1 MLVIGLSLL
10 LLVIL
15 FLSGVPIAFGFMSAV
30 LFLVL
35 VLGYDPQ
42 FLLPYSLKRMHSLV
56 LLALP
61 LFIIAGGIM
70 ERGNI
75 TEPLVN
81 FVDTLVSRVKGGIGA
96 VGIIATAIFGA
107 ISGSSAAAI
116 ACLGPIMIPRLEK
129 EGYPRGYA
137 TSLMTASAG
146 LANLIP
152 PSILMIL
159 YGWISLT
166 SVTACFLAGVF
177 PGILL
182 MGIFV
187 FINWIMVGKY
197 PVKKP
202 RPWGSVKKVGKEA
215 IHTGWRALPA
225 LLMPVLIL
233 GSIYGGIATPTEA
246 AAVAAIYAIPVG
258 FFIYRG
264 LTPKRLGS
272 NLLKSGTIIG
282 SIMIMLFFAMML
294 GRIFIMEKIP
304 DQLTTFILGVSDNYY
319 IVLLMC
325 NVIVIILGMFID
337 DLSCMLITVSLLFPI
352 VTKIG
357 VNPIHFSAILTTNI
371 MMGCYTPPMAPMI
384 YIGQRIGGVTF
395 PEMFKTSMMLV
406 VFGYM
411 PVLVITTYWPQLSLW
426 LPKMILGARVVGL
439 S

>member
-1 MLVIGLSLL
+1 MLIVGIGLL
-10 LLVIL
+10 LLIIL
-15 FLSGVPIAFGFMSAV
+15 FLLGVPIAFGFMSVV
-30 LFLVL
+30 LFLIL
-35 VLGYDPQ
+35 TLGYDPQ
-42 FLLPYSLKRMHSLV
+42 FLLPYSFKKMYSLV

-61 LFIIAGGIM
+61 LFVIAGGIM

-81 FVDTLVSRVKGGIGA
+81 FVNSVVSRVKGGLGA

-159 YGWISLT
+159 YGWMSLT
-166 SVTACFLAGVF
+166 SVTACFLAGMF

-182 MGIFV
+182 MAIFI
-187 FINWIMVGKY
+187 FINWIMVGRY

-202 RPWGSVKKVGKEA
+202 RPWGSVRQVGREA
-215 IHTGWRALPA
+215 VHTGWRAIPA

-233 GSIYGGIATPTEA
+233 GSIYAGIATP
-246 AAVAAIYAIPVG
+246 
-258 FFIYRG
+258 
-264 LTPKRLGS
+264 
-272 NLLKSGTIIG
+272 LKSGTTIG

-325 NVIVIILGMFID
+325 NLIVIILGMFID
-337 DLSCMLITVSLLFPI
+337 DMSCMLITVSLLLPV
-352 VTKIG
+352 VTEIG

-384 YIGQRIGGVTF
+384 YIGQRVGGVTF

-406 VFGYM
+406 IFGYM
-411 PVLVITTYWPQLSLW
+411 PVLIITTYWPALSLW
-426 LPKMILGARVVGL
+426 LPKVVLGARVMGL

>member
-1 MLVIGLSLL
+1 MLFVAISLL
-10 LLVIL
+10 LLIVL
-15 FLSGVPIAFGFMSAV
+15 FLSGVPIAFGFISAV
-30 LFLVL
+30 LFLIL
-35 VLGYDPQ
+35 ILGYDPQ
-42 FLLPYSLKRMHSLV
+42 FLLPYSFKKLYSLV

-81 FVDTLVSRVKGGIGA
+81 FVNSVVSRVKGGLGA
-96 VGIIATAIFGA
+96 VGVIATAIFGA

-116 ACLGPIMIPRLEK
+116 ACLGPIMIPRLEN

-166 SVTACFLAGVF
+166 SVTACFLAGML

-182 MGIFV
+182 MAIFI
-187 FINWIMVGKY
+187 FINWIMVGRY
-197 PVKKP
+197 PVRKP
-202 RPWGSVKKVGKEA
+202 RPWGSMRQVGWEVV
-215 IHTGWRALPA
+215 HTGWRAIPA
-225 LLMPVLIL
+225 LLMPILIL

-246 AAVAAIYAIPVG
+246 AAVAIVYTLPVG

-264 LTPKRLGS
+264 LTPKGLS
-272 NLLKSGTIIG
+272 SSLLKSGTTIG

-294 GRIFIMEKIP
+294 GRIFITEKIP
-304 DQLTTFILGVSDNYY
+304 DQLTTFILGVSENYY
-319 IVLLMC
+319 MVLLMC
-325 NVIVIILGMFID
+325 NIIVIILGMFID
-337 DLSCMLITVSLLFPI
+337 DISCMLIMVNLLLPV

-371 MMGCYTPPMAPMI
+371 MMGCYTPPMAPML
-384 YIGQRIGGVTF
+384 YIGQRVGGVTF
-395 PEMFKTSMMLV
+395 PEMFKTSMMLII
-406 VFGYM
+406 FGYM
-411 PVLVITTYWPQLSLW
+411 PVLIITTYWPPLSLW
-426 LPKMILGARVVGL
+426 LPKLVLGYTG
-439 S
+439 

>member
-1 MLVIGLSLL
+1 MLIVGISLL
-10 LLVIL
+10 ILIIL
-15 FLSGVPIAFGFMSAV
+15 FLSGVPIAFGFASAV
-30 LFLVL
+30 LFLIFT
-35 VLGYDPQ
+35 LGYDPQ
-42 FLLPYSLKRMHSLV
+42 FLLPYSFKKLYSLV
-56 LLALP
+56 LLAIP

-70 ERGNI
+70 EKGNM

-81 FVDTLVSRVKGGIGA
+81 FVNSVVSRVKGGLGA

-107 ISGSSAAAI
+107 ISGCSAAAI
-116 ACLGPIMIPRLEK
+116 ACLGPIMIPRLEN

-159 YGWISLT
+159 YGWLSFT

-182 MGIFV
+182 MALFI
-187 FINWIMVGKY
+187 FINWIMVGRY

-202 RPWGSVKKVGKEA
+202 RPWGSMRQVGREVV
-215 IHTGWRALPA
+215 HTGWRAIPA

-233 GSIYGGIATPTEA
+233 GSIYAGIATPTEA
-246 AAVAAIYAIPVG
+246 AAVAAIYTIPVG

-264 LTPKRLGS
+264 LTLKRLGGG
-272 NLLKSGTIIG
+272 LLESGTTTG

-294 GRIFIMEKIP
+294 GRMFTMEKIP
-304 DQLTTFILGVSDNYY
+304 DQLTAFILGVSENYY
-319 IVLLMC
+319 VVLLMC
-325 NVIVIILGMFID
+325 NVVVIILGMFID
-337 DLSCMLITVSLLFPI
+337 DLSCMLIMVTLLLPV

-371 MMGCYTPPMAPMI
+371 MMGCYTPPMAPML

-406 VFGYM
+406 IFGYM
-411 PVLVITTYWPQLSLW
+411 PVLIITTYWPPLSLW
-426 LPKMILGARVVGL
+426 LPKLILGYTG
-439 S
+439 

>member
-1 MLVIGLSLL
+1 MLFVAISLL
-10 LLVIL
+10 LLIVL
-15 FLSGVPIAFGFMSAV
+15 FLSGVPIAFGFISAV
-30 LFLVL
+30 LFLIL
-35 VLGYDPQ
+35 ILGYDPQ
-42 FLLPYSLKRMHSLV
+42 FLLPYSFKKLYSLV

-81 FVDTLVSRVKGGIGA
+81 FVNSVVSRVKGGLGA
-96 VGIIATAIFGA
+96 VGVIATAIFGA

-116 ACLGPIMIPRLEK
+116 ACLGPIMIPRLEN

-166 SVTACFLAGVF
+166 SVTACFLAGML

-182 MGIFV
+182 MAIFI
-187 FINWIMVGKY
+187 FINWIMVGRY
-197 PVKKP
+197 PVRKP
-202 RPWGSVKKVGKEA
+202 RPWGSMRQVGGEVV
-215 IHTGWRALPA
+215 HTGWRAIPA
-225 LLMPVLIL
+225 LLMPILIL

-246 AAVAAIYAIPVG
+246 AAVAIVYTLPVG

-264 LTPKRLGS
+264 LTPKGLS
-272 NLLKSGTIIG
+272 SSLLKSGTTIG

-294 GRIFIMEKIP
+294 GRIFITEKIP
-304 DQLTTFILGVSDNYY
+304 DQLTTFILGVSENYY
-319 IVLLMC
+319 MVLLMC
-325 NVIVIILGMFID
+325 NIIVIILGMFID
-337 DLSCMLITVSLLFPI
+337 DISCMLIMVNLLLPV

-357 VNPIHFSAILTTNI
+357 VNPIHFSAILTTNV
-371 MMGCYTPPMAPMI
+371 MMGCYTPPMAPML
-384 YIGQRIGGVTF
+384 YIGQRVGGVTF
-395 PEMFKTSMMLV
+395 PEMFKASMMLII
-406 VFGYM
+406 FGYM
-411 PVLVITTYWPQLSLW
+411 PVLIITTYWPPLSLW
-426 LPKMILGARVVGL
+426 LPKLVLGYTG
-439 S
+439 